1 MNDISY
7 VKLKDLVG
15 ENIKI
20 EKIFPAKYKL
30 WDSVEGKMLIS
41 ETWLKDYKKVYTV
54 DTDKGRLDMSPSQ
67 VSQMLEGVVED
78 GRADI
83 NGRKFNIKSNNK
95 TGMEIRY
102 FINPVKEDE
111 VFEEELPAGW

>member
-1 MNDISY
+1 MDTKY

-20 EKIFPAKYKL
+20 EKVFPFKYKM
-30 WDSVEGKMLIS
+30 WDSTEGKMLMS
-41 ETWLKDYKKVYTV
+41 DTWIKDYKKVYTV

-67 VSQMLEGVVED
+67 VSQMLEGVADD

-102 FINPVKEDE
+102 FINPIKEDE
-111 VFEEELPAGW
+111 VFEDDIPAGW